1 MAKLQW
7 PSASIVLIA
16 LLLAPLPVVATDEDD
31 WSQAR
36 AAGVAAFGRKDYVAA
51 EKQYQLALKLTAS
64 MKQSDPRVAESMED
78 LAKLYARQKKFAE
91 ARATNLKILKL
102 KESIYGMEDKALIGP
117 LNDVIKV
124 TCAGGLCYETMP
136 ELKRL
141 LAIRQKAFGEN
152 SNGVPVTLQLIGEA
166 YEKHKDYGQALKYFR
181 QAVSVQKQIS
191 GEKSTMVI
199 NLSRNIDRILK
210 KQAAKAKA

>member
-78 LAKLYARQKKFAE
+78 LAKLRGVGG
-91 ARATNLKILKL
+91 LGVLGDVVHDVDG
-102 KESIYGMEDKALIGP
+102 KEKDKDKA
-117 LNDVIKV
+117 
-124 TCAGGLCYETMP
+124 
-136 ELKRL
+136 
-141 LAIRQKAFGEN
+141 
-152 SNGVPVTLQLIGEA
+152 
-166 YEKHKDYGQALKYFR
+166 KD
-181 QAVSVQKQIS
+181 
-191 GEKSTMVI
+191 
-199 NLSRNIDRILK
+199 K
-210 KQAAKAKA
+210 KGDDE